1 MYIIEIRIEKWN
13 ILAISFNWVVIAVII
28 LFILGIFIITKQ
40 LGLYVNKQSID
51 VDEINL
57 GIGNNSVKLSYCRK
71 DQEIAYKIWVE
82 LITRKIGI
90 PFDKEYDVV
99 IEIYNSWYEFFKI
112 TRELLKELPVNKI
125 ASSNELI
132 LLTEKVLNNG
142 LRPHLT
148 KWQAQYREW
157 YSIALEEGKHMSPQ
171 DLQKSFPYYNDLIID
186 LIATNNRMI
195 NYKELMYKIA
205 FKSYI
210 HSIIQGDI
218 LLSM

>member
-205 FKSYI
+205 FKS
-210 HSIIQGDI
+210 
-218 LLSM
+218 